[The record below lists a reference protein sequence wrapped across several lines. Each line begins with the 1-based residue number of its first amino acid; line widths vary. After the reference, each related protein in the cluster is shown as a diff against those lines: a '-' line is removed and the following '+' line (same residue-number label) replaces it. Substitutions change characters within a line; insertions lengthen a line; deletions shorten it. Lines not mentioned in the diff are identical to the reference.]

1 MILNP
6 LDKQE
11 ALIGTLIHDAP
22 LLLLVLLLM
31 LKLVLLVR
39 LVTLL
44 LVLMM
49 GEMLLLMMMG
59 HILLLLVVLM
69 VRHILQLLLLVVRQI
84 LMRVLMTLLGSHF
97 LLLLIAEKL
106 SLYFFERPDATGL
119 NRRRRLPALRRHLVP
134 HGLLT
139 KKLLL
144 LKKHEMLRR
153 HLTHGHDRRIVETG
167 GKLRHGELRHRRDAG
182 RKEGRHRRK
191 SHHVHDGRI
200 GRMRLMKRLG
210 RRRSAELQFVAHFV
224 CQSGQGRL
232 PKRRLAA
239 AVLGRQ
245 FRFQRLI

>member
-119 NRRRRLPALRRHLVP
+119 NRRRRLPALRRNLVP
-134 HGLLT
+134 HGLLA
-139 KKLLL
+139 KKLLLL

-245 FRFQRLI
+245 F